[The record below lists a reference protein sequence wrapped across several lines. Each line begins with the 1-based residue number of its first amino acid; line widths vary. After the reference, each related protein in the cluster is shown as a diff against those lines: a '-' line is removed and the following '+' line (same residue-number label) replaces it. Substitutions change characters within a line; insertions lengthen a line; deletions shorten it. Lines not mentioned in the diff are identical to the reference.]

1 MIIGETR
8 ADAPADLVT
17 SLEVK
22 TFPTLFAITGDTSAG
37 EPPTFLKYDG
47 EFKTA
52 AVSTF
57 LTKHAAPPPSARSA
71 AAALAVSL
79 TKDNIDE
86 QVSGSD
92 PWIILFGSAAQNAEK
107 IAETV
112 WGQVKVGVA
121 EADLGGVYGV
131 DGDGVAVLKHGASS
145 RCRPRHSQIDAN
157 LHLRPA
163 AVRTSLPH
171 RRHREQACEARGQV
185 RRGRGR
191 DHRGPQGVTPPPPG
205 EELIANTRTSRA
217 RWPC

>member
-1 MIIGETR
+1 MIIGESR
-8 ADAPADLVT
+8 ADTSANLVT

-22 TFPTLFAITGDTSAG
+22 DYPTLFAIVGDIAAA
-37 EPPTFLKYDG
+37 EPPKFLKYSG

-57 LTKHAAPPPSARSA
+57 LTQHAAPPASAGSA

-86 QVSGSD
+86 QVTGSD

-107 IAETV
+107 VAEAV

-121 EADLGGVYGV
+121 EAELGGAYGV
-131 DGDGVAVLKHGASS
+131 DGDGVAVLKHGAPLFT
-145 RCRPRHSQIDAN
+145 RCRPRNNSQIDAN
-157 LHLRPA
+157 LDRRPA
-163 AVRTSLPH
+163 AARMSLLH
-171 RRHREQACEARGQV
+171 RRNGEQAGEARDQV

-191 DHRGPQGVTPPPPG
+191 AHRGSQGASPQ
-205 EELIANTRTSRA
+205 RRRA
-217 RWPC
+217 